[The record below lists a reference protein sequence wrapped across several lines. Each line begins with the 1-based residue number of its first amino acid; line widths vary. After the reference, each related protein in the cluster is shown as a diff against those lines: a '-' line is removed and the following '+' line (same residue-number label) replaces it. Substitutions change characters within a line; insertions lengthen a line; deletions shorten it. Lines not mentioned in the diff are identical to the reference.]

1 MTSRPNTQ
9 MIDGCALHRQGA
21 GVGVVCLPAF
31 ADTVRSWHPLVSALS
46 DRCEVV
52 VVELPGLSRP
62 GRLPGRPTVTDI
74 ANLTAG
80 IVRRVWATPVT
91 VVGHSLG
98 SAVAVRAAQQLDGQC
113 QAIVSIEGN
122 LTAHDAFLTGQ
133 AAGHDDPVEFKA
145 SLAVQID
152 TLVAAGEAPASF
164 AESVRAADAATMWAL
179 GRDVALQSRD
189 DGFGHEF
196 VQLTCPSLYLWSRAT
211 TPQPSQDFLRA
222 HAVPHHELGIAHHW
236 PWIVDPAVVAALIT
250 GL

>member
-1 MTSRPNTQ
+1 MGQQRSRIATLTVRRKCRGSGRGSGGDGCRRRSGLWPGRARRVLGRVGFMPQRDGGIRAMTSRSNTQ

-98 SAVAVRAAQQLDGQC
+98 SAVAVRAAQQLDGQRKSWLGC
-113 QAIVSIEGN
+113 GV
-122 LTAHDAFLTGQ
+122 
-133 AAGHDDPVEFKA
+133 V
-145 SLAVQID
+145 
-152 TLVAAGEAPASF
+152 APARDRVGGVGQRVCGRVLGPRSWRC
-164 AESVRAADAATMWAL
+164 ATAGAGRSGRVGIYLSRCRVRR
-179 GRDVALQSRD
+179 G
-189 DGFGHEF
+189 
-196 VQLTCPSLYLWSRAT
+196 
-211 TPQPSQDFLRA
+211 
-222 HAVPHHELGIAHHW
+222 
-236 PWIVDPAVVAALIT
+236 
-250 GL
+250 